1 MIMIVIMIIIV
12 IMTLIMIINNN
23 NDDNNNKNILIVNMQ
38 EIVVKPGRP
47 RLLSSTIHPTKY
59 INTIHSSSKSY

>member
-1 MIMIVIMIIIV
+1 M

-23 NDDNNNKNILIVNMQ
+23 NDNNNKNILIVNMQ
-38 EIVVKPGRP
+38 EIVVKPGHS
-47 RLLSSTIHPTKY
+47 RLLLSTIHPTKY